1 MVVYDFVTPENLAVK
16 YPEDGLFIDGSILF
30 KTDPDS
36 YFENL
41 TELDKKAMH
50 VRNTDEAIQKMVNAC
65 MDFSNAD
72 KIRLLK
78 FTAEGDRFLRQLKLP
93 YVDTKKIA
101 KRLIEEPD
109 LRAEYNITAKRKIWK
124 QKHGGGLWDADHIVR
139 VEHGGGLCGLENIRT
154 FCISC
159 HKSVT

>member
-1 MVVYDFVTPENLAVK
+1 MENYIASHPELR
-16 YPEDGLFIDGSILF
+16 
-30 KTDPDS
+30 T
-36 YFENL
+36 
-41 TELDKKAMH
+41 
-50 VRNTDEAIQKMVNAC
+50 Q
-65 MDFSNAD
+65 
-72 KIRLLK
+72 
-78 FTAEGDRFLRQLKLP
+78 RFLKYYKCVAAPVGIASTCRYCGTTKIPPRRKTFCSQSCVDNYMIRISSSYLRNMVYKRDKGICSMCN
-93 YVDTKKIA
+93 VDTKKIA

-154 FCISC
+154 LCISC